1 MQTTCTQQQHQKK
14 TPRVSQPVNPP
25 LSFFSRSRSRYLQ
38 TLHHTGWGTTALCKL
53 PSSNL
58 DAPSPP
64 SLFSSA
70 APSSSS
76 VTPASLS
83 TNQRREEQGPANDIT
98 ADQSRRSA
106 NSSPLLSGSFNS
118 QWLVSDWLVFIA
130 TYIYNQRRAL
140 FAVVFFSVD
149 GVSPQTAHVSRNLL
163 CTCVQLL
170 SQVAVAT
177 VLFEG
182 GCLQGRNCGEVLV
195 LTRAIE
201 SSTRWRRVLGHG
213 D

>member
-1 MQTTCTQQQHQKK
+1 MQTTCTQQQQQQQQQKK

-70 APSSSS
+70 APSSSP

-83 TNQRREEQGPANDIT
+83 TNQRRAEQGPANDIT
-98 ADQSRRSA
+98 ADQSRLAA

-130 TYIYNQRRAL
+130 TYITQRRAL
-140 FAVVFFSVD
+140 FVVVFFSVD
-149 GVSPQTAHVSRNLL
+149 RVSPQTAHVSRN
-163 CTCVQLL
+163 
-170 SQVAVAT
+170 SFSSVAKPLVYMCAT
-177 VLFEG
+177 FV
-182 GCLQGRNCGEVLV
+182 
-195 LTRAIE
+195 T
-201 SSTRWRRVLGHG
+201 SSSCNSVV
-213 D
+213 